1 MNFILAFVIFV
12 ILGFVQGVPIDKPM
26 VGKVM
31 DNSAAQQAGLKE
43 NDTIQAIDGKNTSTW
58 KDVVDIVRENPDKEI
73 TLQVKR
79 DNEQFNVKVT
89 PTLDKE
95 GKDEVG
101 RIGVYSPVEKTV
113 MGSIKSG
120 FEQTYQ
126 WTKLIFE
133 SLVKLVTGQFSINE
147 LSGPVGIYNLTDQVV
162 DYGFTRVLS
171 LAAVLSINLGLFN
184 LLPVPALDGGS
195 LFFFLIEALRGKPI
209 DRQKEGMVHFIGFAL
224 LMLLMLVVTW
234 NDIRKFFL

>member
-1 MNFILAFVIFV
+1 M
-12 ILGFVQGVPIDKPM
+12 
-26 VGKVM
+26 
-31 DNSAAQQAGLKE
+31 
-43 NDTIQAIDGKNTSTW
+43 
-58 KDVVDIVRENPDKEI
+58 
-73 TLQVKR
+73 
-79 DNEQFNVKVT
+79 KVT

-95 GKDEVG
+95 GKEEIG
-101 RIGVYSPVEKTV
+101 RIGVYTPVEKTV

-120 FEQTYQ
+120 FEQTYY

-162 DYGFTRVLS
+162 DYGFTRVLN

-184 LLPVPALDGGS
+184 LLPVPALDGGR

>member
-1 MNFILAFVIFV
+1 M
-12 ILGFVQGVPIDKPM
+12 ILGFVQGVPVDKPM

-31 DNSAAQQAGLKE
+31 ENSAAEQAGLKE

-58 KDVVDIVRENPDKEI
+58 KDVVTIVRENPNKEL

-79 DNEQFNVKVT
+79 DSEQFNVKVT

-95 GKDEVG
+95 GKEEIG
-101 RIGVYSPVEKTV
+101 RIGVYTPVEKTV

-120 FEQTYQ
+120 FEQTYY

-162 DYGFTRVLS
+162 DYGFTRVLN

-184 LLPVPALDGGS
+184 LLPVPALDGGR
-195 LFFFLIEALRGKPI
+195 LFFFLIEALR
-209 DRQKEGMVHFIGFAL
+209 E
-224 LMLLMLVVTW
+224 T
-234 NDIRKFFL
+234 N

>member
-12 ILGFVQGVPIDKPM
+12 ILGFVQGVPVDKPM

-58 KDVVDIVRENPDKEI
+58 KDVVTIVRENPNKEI

-184 LLPVPALDGGS
+184 LLPVPALDGGR
-195 LFFFLIEALRGKPI
+195 LFFFLIEALRGK
-209 DRQKEGMVHFIGFAL
+209 
-224 LMLLMLVVTW
+224 T
-234 NDIRKFFL
+234 N

>member
-1 MNFILAFVIFV
+1 M
-12 ILGFVQGVPIDKPM
+12 ILGFVQGVPVDKPM

-31 DNSAAQQAGLKE
+31 ENSAAEQAGLKE

-58 KDVVDIVRENPDKEI
+58 KDVVTIVRENPNKEL

-79 DNEQFNVKVT
+79 DSEQFNVKVT

-95 GKDEVG
+95 GKEEIG
-101 RIGVYSPVEKTV
+101 RIGVYTPVEKTV

-120 FEQTYQ
+120 FEQTYY

-162 DYGFTRVLS
+162 DYGFTRVLN

-184 LLPVPALDGGS
+184 LLPVPALDGGR
-195 LFFFLIEALRGKPI
+195 LFFFLIEALRGNQLTVKK
-209 DRQKEGMVHFIGFAL
+209 KEWFTL
-224 LMLLMLVVTW
+224 LVLHY
-234 NDIRKFFL
+234 